1 VSPMTLDRVL
11 FWILVATVYC
21 LIVLAFPMPRCWRC
35 GGRRVVDVTGSRG
48 RRLKPRRCPVCK
60 GYAIAPLPGA
70 RFIHAFFH
78 ATAGHYI
85 RSKRRADAAARI
97 EARKEP
103 SE

>member
-1 VSPMTLDRVL
+1 MTLDRAL
-11 FWILVATVYC
+11 FWIAVAVVYGA
-21 LIVLAFPMPRCWRC
+21 IVLALPCPRCWRC
-35 GGRRVVDVTGSRG
+35 FGRRVINPGSKG
-48 RRLKPRRCPVCK
+48 RKPRRCWACK
-60 GYAIAPLPGA
+60 GKGIAPLPGA